1 MGGEARSK
9 NVYPSSF
16 VLLLAL
22 NCVMEKYDEA
32 FSIQTIQTVMPAGG
46 ESSARASSSFGWP
59 AYYPYLS
66 ALPFLCVR
74 VCHVGMGRA
83 DDSAPPS
90 HTPGPRS

>member
-1 MGGEARSK
+1 MSGGEARSK

-46 ESSARASSSFGWP
+46 GESPLHAPLPASVGLRITP
-59 AYYPYLS
+59 TYLPYPQ
-66 ALPFLCVR
+66 R
-74 VCHVGMGRA
+74 
-83 DDSAPPS
+83 
-90 HTPGPRS
+90 